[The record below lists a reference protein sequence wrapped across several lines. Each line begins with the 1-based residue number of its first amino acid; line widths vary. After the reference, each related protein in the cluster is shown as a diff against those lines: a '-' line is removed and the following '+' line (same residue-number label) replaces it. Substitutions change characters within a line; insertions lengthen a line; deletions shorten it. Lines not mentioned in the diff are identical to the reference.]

1 MNQESQMR
9 KPKHRGRHLF
19 GLIVGIIA
27 LSCAPTYAQEII
39 TTVAGNGTR
48 GFSGDGGPA
57 ASASLDIK
65 HFTGG
70 VAADAA
76 GNVYIADTG
85 NHRVR
90 KIDSGGIIST
100 VAGNGAAGFSGDGGP
115 ATSASLFA
123 PTGLALGVGG
133 DVGATEDLYIVDTG
147 NQRIRR
153 VGPDGIITTVAGNG
167 VRGFSGDGGLATAA
181 SLSLGDIQYLG
192 IAGYP
197 TSVAVDQNVGILY
210 IPDTGNGRVRKVASG
225 FITSFVT
232 GLKDPYGVAVDDGGN
247 LFITDSSNDQI
258 LRVTPSGAVTT
269 VARILSSP
277 SGVAIDRAG
286 NLYIADSHSHRI
298 RKVEPNGVTNVI
310 AGSGD
315 PIFDPFEGYYFV
327 GGFSGDGGPATSAQL
342 NFP

>member
-1 MNQESQMR
+1 MLRTHHNDPPASLKFAHRDQLYFSQR
-9 KPKHRGRHLF
+9 LFAPVIRRHALLWLAL
-19 GLIVGIIA
+19 LICIA
-27 LSCAPTYAQEII
+27 GFNPTPALAQGII
-39 TTVAGNGTR
+39 TTVSGNGTR

-181 SLSLGDIQYLG
+181 SLSFPSSIALG
-192 IAGYP
+192 
-197 TSVAVDQNVGILY
+197 
-210 IPDTGNGRVRKVASG
+210 PD
-225 FITSFVT
+225 
-232 GLKDPYGVAVDDGGN
+232 GN
-247 LFITDSSNDQI
+247 LLPGLQLSDI
-258 LRVTPSGAVTT
+258 LMAARNGSEVNLFNGAGRYLRT
-269 VARILSSP
+269 
-277 SGVAIDRAG
+277 
-286 NLYIADSHSHRI
+286 
-298 RKVEPNGVTNVI
+298 
-310 AGSGD
+310 
-315 PIFDPFEGYYFV
+315 
-327 GGFSGDGGPATSAQL
+327 L
-342 NFP
+342 NALTE